1 MTDEFEADDTNHTA
15 KVRALNDAFRRTMV
29 GGTIIL
35 AGGVR
40 DLPEALQTHVL
51 AAVQAFDAFNPDHDL
66 WGEHEAGI
74 VEVAGTG
81 PGANTPPLRVF
92 FKIECLCPT
101 CLMPTDDAAEPG
113 TAIRQITIMLADK
126 R

>member
-1 MTDEFEADDTNHTA
+1 MIDEFEADDTDHTA

-51 AAVQAFDAFNPDHDL
+51 AAVQAFNAF
-66 WGEHEAGI
+66 
-74 VEVAGTG
+74 
-81 PGANTPPLRVF
+81 
-92 FKIECLCPT
+92 
-101 CLMPTDDAAEPG
+101 AE
-113 TAIRQITIMLADK
+113 
-126 R
+126 